1 MLVTSTGC
9 PHKHGRIECN
19 LYFGH
24 RTSRELE
31 ASTGNSENPTRQCL
45 VHGDTRT
52 TLTRWT
58 PSIDIVVI
66 ANHVG
71 AYMSCWYPLL
81 ASPMSLVRSRPSH
94 YTIDLCPRL
103 LTLENENAVR
113 KPVAPG
119 ELSKVL

>member
-1 MLVTSTGC
+1 MGC

-52 TLTRWT
+52 TLCFVDWNSLQKEEVEDLMDTFYRHSGDCQSRGCIYELLV
-58 PSIDIVVI
+58 PFASLADVSGEIPPQ
-66 ANHVG
+66 
-71 AYMSCWYPLL
+71 PLHHRPLSSL
-81 ASPMSLVRSRPSH
+81 A
-94 YTIDLCPRL
+94 DFG
-103 LTLENENAVR
+103 
-113 KPVAPG
+113 K
-119 ELSKVL
+119 